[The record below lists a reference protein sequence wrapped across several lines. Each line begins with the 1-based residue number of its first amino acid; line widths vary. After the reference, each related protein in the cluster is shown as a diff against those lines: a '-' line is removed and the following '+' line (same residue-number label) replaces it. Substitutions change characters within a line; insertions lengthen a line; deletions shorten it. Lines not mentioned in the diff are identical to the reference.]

1 MKRNLH
7 HYAIL
12 ILLLAAGRLAAAEET
27 NSVSPQDLSAFKI
40 ISERN
45 IFNASRSAGGSSR
58 LRPVQEKAAK
68 VESFTLVGTMS
79 YEKGRFAF
87 FDGTSAAYRKT
98 VKPADTIAGYKIN
111 DISSNHIELA
121 AANNQT
127 IDLRVGMQMKRQD
140 EGPWSLVAN
149 AEPYASPSQPAAASA
164 AGGDA
169 AGTTSAAESD
179 VMKRLM
185 QKREQEEKNEK

>member
-1 MKRNLH
+1 MKRNIH

-12 ILLLAAGRLAAAEET
+12 MLLLAAGRLAAAEET

-45 IFNASRSAGGSSR
+45 IFNASRSAGRSSR
-58 LRPVQEKAAK
+58 PRPVQERAAK

-87 FDGTSAAYRKT
+87 FDGTSTAYRKT

-111 DISSNHIELA
+111 DISSNHIQLA

-127 IDLRVGMQMKRQD
+127 IDLQVGMQMKRQD
-140 EGPWSLVAN
+140 EGPWSLVAH
-149 AEPYASPSQPAAASA
+149 AEPYASSSEPAAASA
-164 AGGDA
+164 AGA
-169 AGTTSAAESD
+169 ASTAESD